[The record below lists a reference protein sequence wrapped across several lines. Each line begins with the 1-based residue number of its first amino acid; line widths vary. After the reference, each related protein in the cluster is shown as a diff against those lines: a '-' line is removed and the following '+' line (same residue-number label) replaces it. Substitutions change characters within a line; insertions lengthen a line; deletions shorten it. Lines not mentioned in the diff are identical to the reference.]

1 MKRLHY
7 HEDECPICGA
17 EITREYGS
25 DAYMDDGACDEHARC
40 SYCGEP
46 FDAME
51 TQENESEGRVTSMG
65 LCPGCQREEIR
76 ERMEAQML
84 AILNDKPC
92 ANS

>member
-1 MKRLHY
+1 MSL
-7 HEDECPICGA
+7 CSVCGDY
-17 EITREYGS
+17 IRFDWGNGRG
-25 DAYMDDGACDEHARC
+25 DGACDEHARC